1 VGSSVQELAIDR
13 LGVRGDGVA
22 NSTEGPIFVPFAL
35 AGETVLA
42 NVEGNHGDLT
52 VVLSASPHR
61 IEPCC
66 QYFSRCGG
74 CAVQALRHEPYAAW
88 KRSLV
93 SAALENAGI
102 RTPVAPLLDCHGAG
116 RRRITLHTRNDGRR
130 VRVGFMRARSH
141 ELIDIAQCPLLAPDL
156 QPGPEIARAIAEILR
171 DLDRPLDIQI
181 TAAANG
187 LDVDLRGCGPLALS
201 DRERLTGVADTL
213 TLARLSNHGSVIA
226 VQRIPYVR
234 MGKADVPVPPGSFLQ
249 ATAAAEAEM
258 ARLVIAIVGNAGRLA
273 DLYCGVGTFA
283 LRLAETAEVW
293 AFDTHQPALHALAA
307 ARRATPHLRA
317 VVAEARD
324 LGRRPLLAADLSR
337 FDALVI
343 DPPRV
348 GAEAQARQIAQAEV
362 PVVAA
367 ISCNATTFARDAGIL
382 IAGGY
387 ALVSVTALDQFR
399 FSPHVEIIGHF
410 VHPGRRRRR
419 RLLG

>member
-1 VGSSVQELAIDR
+1 VGSSVRELAIDR

-52 VVLSASPHR
+52 AVLSASPHR

-66 QYFSRCGG
+66 QYFSLCGG
-74 CAVQALRHEPYAAW
+74 CAVQALRYEPYAAW
-88 KRSLV
+88 KTSLV

-130 VRVGFMRARSH
+130 VRAGFMRARSH
-141 ELIDIAQCPLLAPDL
+141 ELIDIARCPLLAPDL
-156 QPGPEIARAIAEILR
+156 QRGPEIARAIAEILR

-213 TLARLSNHGSVIA
+213 ALARLSNHGSVIA
-226 VQRIPYVR
+226 LQRIPYVR

-293 AFDTHQPALHALAA
+293 AFDTHRPALDALAA

-387 ALVSVTALDQFR
+387 ALESVTALDQFR